1 MTSQKLF
8 ILVIVA
14 VLALVAGV
22 WLAGRQSGSS
32 AGDTEEASLYPELKQ
47 QLNSV
52 TAVRIFKAG
61 DARTVEMQRK
71 DKGWTVSERS
81 DYPADETKLRKLLV
95 ALADAKL
102 YEEKTSNPEQYKT
115 LGVEDT
121 TGADASGVRI
131 ELAGTAKPVNLIV
144 GNQAVGARS
153 HYVRRAGEP
162 QSWLINSNIDTS
174 STPDA
179 WLRKDLIEVSADR
192 VQSVTVSVKGA
203 KPYTAAKSARADANF
218 AVEGLPKG
226 KSLSSPSVA
235 NGFATALTG
244 LSLADVQPASAFA
257 STSPAAHST
266 FKTFDGLVVEL
277 DGWTK
282 DDKHYIAVKTAF
294 DPAQA
299 ERFKVA
305 TPPPADAKPADQKQG
320 AEGAPPAA
328 DKPEPAKPAAPNVEE
343 EAKSAGTKLAG
354 WVYEIP
360 EYKYESLFKPVD
372 QLL

>member
-1 MTSQKLF
+1 MTSQKLS

-14 VLALVAGV
+14 VLALIAGV

-32 AGDTEEASLYPELKQ
+32 TADAETALYPGLKAELD
-47 QLNSV
+47 SV
-52 TAVRIFKAG
+52 TAVRIFKGG
-61 DARTVEMQRK
+61 DARAVEMQRK
-71 DKGWTVSERS
+71 DQGWTVSERS
-81 DYPADETKLRKLLV
+81 DYPADETKLRKLLI

-115 LGVEDT
+115 LGVQDT
-121 TGADASGVRI
+121 TAADASGVRI
-131 ELAGTAKPVNLIV
+131 ELAGTGKPVNLIV
-144 GNQAVGARS
+144 GNQAAGARA

-162 QSWLINSNIDTS
+162 KSWLIDTNVDTS
-174 STPDA
+174 SAPEA
-179 WLRKDLIEVSADR
+179 WVRKDIIEVSADR
-192 VQSVTVSVKGA
+192 VQSAAVSVKGT
-203 KPYTAAKSARADANF
+203 KPYTAAKKARADANF
-218 AVEGLPKG
+218 TVEGLPKG

-235 NGFATALTG
+235 NSFASALTG
-244 LSLADVQPASAFA
+244 LSLADVQPASAFE
-257 STSPAAHST
+257 STPPAAHST

-282 DDKHYIAVKTAF
+282 DDKRYIAVKAAF

-305 TPPPADAKPADQKQG
+305 TA
-320 AEGAPPAA
+320 PAA
-328 DKPEPAKPAAPNVEE
+328 DKPDAAKPETAQPEPAKPAAPNVEE
-343 EAKSAGTKLAG
+343 EAKNAATKLQG

-372 QLL
+372 QLT

>member
-1 MTSQKLF
+1 LKVIAMTSQKLS

-32 AGDTEEASLYPELKQ
+32 ADSDSARQTLYPELKQ
-47 QLNSV
+47 QLDSV

-61 DARTVEMQRK
+61 DARAVEMLRK
-71 DKGWTVSERS
+71 DTGWVVSERS
-81 DYPADETKLRKLLV
+81 DYPADEPKLRKLLV

-102 YEEKTSNPEQYKT
+102 YEEKTSKPEQYKT

-121 TGADASGVRI
+121 TAPDASGVRI

-153 HYVRRAGEP
+153 HYVRRAGEA
-162 QSWLINSNIDTS
+162 QSWLVDTNIDTS
-174 STPDA
+174 SGPDA
-179 WLRKDLIEVSADR
+179 WVRKDIVEVSADR
-192 VQSVTVSVKGA
+192 VQSVTVAVKGA
-203 KPYTAAKSARADANF
+203 KPYTAAKNERADANF

-235 NGFATALTG
+235 NSFATALTG
-244 LSLADVQPASAFA
+244 LSLADVQPASAFE
-257 STSPAAHST
+257 STPPAAHST

-282 DDKHYIAVKTAF
+282 DDKRYIAVKTAF

-299 ERFKVA
+299 ERFKAA
-305 TPPPADAKPADQKQG
+305 TAPAS
-320 AEGAPPAA
+320 E
-328 DKPEPAKPAAPNVEE
+328 KPEPAKPAAPNVEE
-343 EAKSAGTKLAG
+343 EATKAGTKLAG

>member
-1 MTSQKLF
+1 MTSQKLS

-22 WLAGRQSGSS
+22 WLASRESGSS
-32 AGDTEEASLYPELKQ
+32 ADGSQSALYPELKG
-47 QLNSV
+47 QLDSV

-61 DARTVEMQRK
+61 DARAVELQRG

-81 DYPADETKLRKLLV
+81 NYAADEPKLRKLLI

-102 YEEKTSNPEQYKT
+102 YEEKTSKPEQYKT

-121 TGADASGVRI
+121 TAADASGVRI

-144 GNQAVGARS
+144 GNQAGGARS
-153 HYVRRAGEP
+153 QYVRRAGEA
-162 QSWLINSNIDTS
+162 QSWLINTNIDTS

-179 WLRKDLIEVSADR
+179 WVRKDIIEVSADR
-192 VQSVTVSVKGA
+192 IQSVTVSVKGA

-235 NGFATALTG
+235 NAFASALTG
-244 LSLADVQPASAFA
+244 LSLADVQPASAFE
-257 STSPAAHST
+257 STPPAAHST

-282 DDKHYIAVKTAF
+282 DDKRYIAVKTAF

-299 ERFKVA
+299 EQFKVA
-305 TPPPADAKPADQKQG
+305 TTPAAEKPDADAAKPD
-320 AEGAPPAA
+320 PAA
-328 DKPEPAKPAAPNVEE
+328 KPEPPKPATPNAEE
-343 EAKSAGTKLAG
+343 EAKNAATKLGG

-360 EYKYESLFKPVD
+360 EYKYEALFKPVD
-372 QLL
+372 DLT

>member
-1 MTSQKLF
+1 LKVIAMTSQKLS

-22 WLAGRQSGSS
+22 WLTSRQSGSS
-32 AGDTEEASLYPELKQ
+32 DGSSQAALYPELKG
-47 QLNSV
+47 QLDSV

-61 DARTVEMQRK
+61 DARAVELQRK

-81 DYPADETKLRKLLV
+81 DYSADEPKLRKLLI

-102 YEEKTSNPEQYKT
+102 YEEKTSKPEQYKT

-121 TGADASGVRI
+121 TAADASGVRI

-144 GNQAVGARS
+144 GNQAGGARS
-153 HYVRRAGEP
+153 HYVRRAGEA
-162 QSWLINSNIDTS
+162 QSWLVNTDIDTS

-179 WLRKDLIEVSADR
+179 WVRKDIIEVSADR
-192 VQSVTVSVKGA
+192 MQSVTVSVKGA

-235 NGFATALTG
+235 NTFASALTG
-244 LSLADVQPASAFA
+244 LSLADVQPASAFE
-257 STSPAAHST
+257 STPPAAHST

-282 DDKHYIAVKTAF
+282 DDKRYIAVKTTF

-305 TPPPADAKPADQKQG
+305 TTPATEKSDAAEPDPA
-320 AEGAPPAA
+320 
-328 DKPEPAKPAAPNVEE
+328 KPEPPKPATPNVEE
-343 EAKSAGTKLAG
+343 EAKNAATKLGG

-360 EYKYESLFKPVD
+360 EYKYETLFKPVD
-372 QLL
+372 ELT